1 MRKAFLLLPMLAL
14 IPWIACNEQPDSP
27 AAQGGDAE
35 AFPSQPPA
43 HELALQAEGTLTK
56 VDPAAKMIWIRMA
69 DGSES
74 IFSYSDMT
82 LVAGADNTVEG
93 LGKMNGS
100 HLRIRYSTSGG
111 VQTAEE
117 IQILSEQSQ
126 DPAAGGSGRQP
137 QEPAGDKG
145 RY

>member
-14 IPWIACNEQPDSP
+14 IPWIACNEQPSSP
-27 AAQGGDAE
+27 TAQGGDYQAE
-35 AFPSQPPA
+35 EFPSQPQEP
-43 HELALQAEGTLTK
+43 ALQGMEGTLTK

-82 LVAGADNTVEG
+82 LVVGADNTVAG
-93 LGKMNGS
+93 LGKESGS
-100 HLRIRYSTSGG
+100 HVRIRYTISGQ

-117 IQILSEQSQ
+117 IQVLPDQTQ
-126 DPAAGGSGRQP
+126 DPADGR
-137 QEPAGDKG
+137 G
-145 RY
+145 R